1 MTRRRSP
8 TKLETAEAWWPF
20 LSRIFAFFI
29 GVGML
34 FYATVLDPNHSPAL
48 LLAGIGLTGVPL
60 APVAERLLD
69 RLPGGKPE

>member
-1 MTRRRSP
+1 MSPRRPP

-34 FYATVLDPNHSPAL
+34 AYATLDSGHSPAL

-60 APVAERLLD
+60 APVAEKLLD
-69 RLPGGKPE
+69 RLPGGKQ